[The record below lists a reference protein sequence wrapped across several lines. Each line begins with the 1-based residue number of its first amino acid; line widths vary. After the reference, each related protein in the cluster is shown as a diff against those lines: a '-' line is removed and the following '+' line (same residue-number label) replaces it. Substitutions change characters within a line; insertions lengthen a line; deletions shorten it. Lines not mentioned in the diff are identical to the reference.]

1 MLNWVG
7 DVKNE
12 LNSNEPARDVTT
24 AEILLKSHQD
34 LGDDI
39 RAHQDEF
46 SELSQLG
53 EKLLKRNPDFAEVKE
68 KVRNFFFFFFFFL
81 LLLLINLG
89 GMMIL
94 FHCLTGLIMD
104 EINVYEKEKN

>member
-1 MLNWVG
+1 MSCFATCVLHQQNLLNWVG

-24 AEILLKSHQD
+24 AETLLKSHHD
-34 LGDDI
+34 LGVDI

-46 SELSQLG
+46 NELNQLG

-68 KVRNFFFFFFFFL
+68 KVCFSKP
-81 LLLLINLG
+81 IT
-89 GMMIL
+89 IL
-94 FHCLTGLIMD
+94 
-104 EINVYEKEKN
+104 

>member
-1 MLNWVG
+1 MPYTSEFHPQSLLNWVG

-46 SELSQLG
+46 SELNQLG

-68 KVRNFFFFFFFFL
+68 KVS
-81 LLLLINLG
+81 
-89 GMMIL
+89 
-94 FHCLTGLIMD
+94 LTS
-104 EINVYEKEKN
+104 